1 MAIIGG
7 PSLGAATSAAPGD
20 DMDANAVVHAARF
33 RKERTMASGATRAA
47 ERKKRRAL
55 HHMATAVGPTPN
67 QVLMPIPAVTSPPS
81 LLVKTSTNVA
91 PSRTTAP
98 NLAIILVPVTTS
110 APRKASASSPT
121 KVPILPVVPILTI
134 MDTPSLNTTSSLAT
148 GPSSAAALAARS
160 TLSSGGKPIVVRATT
175 FKKDRSRAGAA
186 TRAAECKKK
195 KAMCST
201 RFPSPAP
208 SFAVR
213 AEPSRVPRHR
223 RRCRAARRRRR
234 VPSRLAPR
242 ARRLA
247 PRAPRAVRRP
257 VTACRPRACAPPRG
271 RPIAV
276 AWPSHR
282 RRPAP
287 LPRRP
292 SHRAEP
298 CAAARVASPRLSRRS
313 PLARRRRLEPHAS
326 RRRIAIRAGHP
337 TPRPINPP
345 RSPFRPT
352 PSYPIPLFLP
362 SSSPPRR
369 HLRAAAPR
377 CVPRRS
383 AATSRRCRV
392 AVSKPPPLP
401 SFRSPSP
408 PGKEES

>member
-195 KAMCST
+195 KAMLQTSVVSIQAVAPGPT
-201 RFPSPAP
+201 AKVIPATTSKRNPVVAP
-208 SFAVR
+208 SMPIAF
-213 AEPSRVPRHR
+213 SRVDEM
-223 RRCRAARRRRR
+223 
-234 VPSRLAPR
+234 S
-242 ARRLA
+242 
-247 PRAPRAVRRP
+247 
-257 VTACRPRACAPPRG
+257 PP
-271 RPIAV
+271 
-276 AWPSHR
+276 
-282 RRPAP
+282 
-287 LPRRP
+287 
-292 SHRAEP
+292 
-298 CAAARVASPRLSRRS
+298 
-313 PLARRRRLEPHAS
+313 
-326 RRRIAIRAGHP
+326 
-337 TPRPINPP
+337 N
-345 RSPFRPT
+345 T
-352 PSYPIPLFLP
+352 PSFDLVLT
-362 SSSPPRR
+362 
-369 HLRAAAPR
+369 L
-377 CVPRRS
+377 
-383 AATSRRCRV
+383 AATDQPKTTNGSTAQRNK
-392 AVSKPPPLP
+392 VSKSTENLNLELTL
-401 SFRSPSP
+401 
-408 PGKEES
+408 GTLG